1 MSKVD
6 KITVELTTLMETG
19 SKKDEN
25 YAVVDQKCNN
35 ITTTANHQQKRME
48 VITLPDGAKV
58 GTVLEYPLRDGRKI
72 QVVVPKGKG
81 PGDTME
87 VPVPI
92 IAMETNPMNQT
103 MSSNST
109 NSTNADN
116 TDQPLPTDSASS
128 SVLETC
134 NFFKLCCH
142 SFTNIHDL
150 ILKAER
156 DQAEE
161 MLVDDEPNN
170 TKLACCVDVILGL
183 GCLRRPDCSRKYCG
197 PSDSQS
203 CDVCGLCYCC
213 GQVSLLLVVIF
224 FIFVDALTSCTEG
237 NYQYYLCEDSQRVVA
252 NSNSTLEAMLTFDV
266 VKSNANNFTH
276 LAGHWNPEKNPS
288 AVNEFLFWK
297 GTTKVHFAYPLMIP
311 LTSTVMLIV
320 VVVVMLSLGLKCQPN
335 DPTELLY
342 PAILEQAE
350 GELCSYRLHRKRSM
364 VQKFGLTLGVI
375 LSVIFAIHQIIVV
388 SNSSAGYNLYA
399 TLIVIFSLTLY
410 GFCILSIFTLGSM
423 ILIGVVVQIY
433 NVTVLA
439 NSLVKLIAEKRQH
452 ELFPQWFLVYKT
464 VIGALH
470 VWSWR
475 TSFIVCAVFLMM
487 VVIIVGDIFVLI
499 LVFTTFASEPLL
511 EEGDRFS
518 MFASVSSKII
528 LSLLFV
534 SVVLIATLLFMA
546 MISIRYERLQLLI
559 ATIVVPDTTLNS
571 LNISLRRNA
580 AYTLVDKPVTVQTV
594 FLAIKLLFV
603 QVVLLA
609 VSAAT

>member
-1 MSKVD
+1 MSKD
-6 KITVELTTLMETG
+6 NITVELSRVTNEQS
-19 SKKDEN
+19 SKIDD
-25 YAVVDQKCNN
+25 VVDQKCNN
-35 ITTTANHQQKRME
+35 ITTTTANDQQKMME
-48 VITLPDGAKV
+48 VTLPDGVKV
-58 GTVLEYPLRDGRKI
+58 GTVLEYPLSGGRKI

-87 VPVPI
+87 VHVPVPI
-92 IAMETNPMNQT
+92 IATMQTNPMNQT
-103 MSSNST
+103 MSSNSRNT
-109 NSTNADN
+109 DN
-116 TDQPLPTDSASS
+116 TEPPLPANSASP

-142 SFTNIHDL
+142 SFNNIHDL

-156 DQAEE
+156 DQTEE

-183 GCLRRPDCSRKYCG
+183 GCLRRPDYSRKYCG
-197 PSDSQS
+197 PSDPQS

-224 FIFVDALTSCTEG
+224 LIFVDALTSCTEG

-252 NSNSTLEAMLTFDV
+252 NSNSTLEAMLTFDA

-276 LAGHWNPEKNPS
+276 SAGHWNPEKNPS
-288 AVNEFLFWK
+288 ALNEFLFWK

-311 LTSTVMLIV
+311 LTSTVMLV
-320 VVVVMLSLGLKCQPN
+320 VAVVVMLSLGLKFQPN

-399 TLIVIFSLTLY
+399 TLIVILFLTLY
-410 GFCILSIFTLGSM
+410 GFIILSIFTLGSM

-439 NSLVKLIAEKRQH
+439 NSLVKLIAKKRQH
-452 ELFPQWFLVYKT
+452 ELFPRWFLVYKT

-499 LVFTTFASEPLL
+499 LVFTTFASEPLV
-511 EEGDRFS
+511 EEGERFS
-518 MFASVSSKII
+518 MFASVTSKII

-559 ATIVVPDTTLNS
+559 ATIVVPGTILNS
-571 LNISLRRNA
+571 LNVSLSLNA
-580 AYTLVDKPVTVQTV
+580 AYTLFDKPVTVQTV
-594 FLAIKLLFV
+594 LIALKLLFV

-609 VSAAT
+609 ISAAT